1 MCQASRALRRLSM
14 GKEPLG
20 DSTNIEKLWSVS
32 CQCPGRL
39 TIVAHCC
46 GSCNE
51 VCHFLRSS
59 LLRKSDRTYIFTIIP
74 LWIPS
79 KHVIVK
85 WIAIM
90 SSCGNWQLKK
100 RRFWDLKLNSQ
111 NEWQRENMIK
121 CIWKELVN
129 VRKSYKCDNRA
140 CRTRASLGH
149 GRAACVKDY
158 DSALIDVVVGTTR
171 CKISQNPPR
180 QWASSMSM
188 SHFLY
193 W

>member
-1 MCQASRALRRLSM
+1 
-14 GKEPLG
+14 
-20 DSTNIEKLWSVS
+20 
-32 CQCPGRL
+32 
-39 TIVAHCC
+39 
-46 GSCNE
+46 
-51 VCHFLRSS
+51 
-59 LLRKSDRTYIFTIIP
+59 
-74 LWIPS
+74 
-79 KHVIVK
+79 VK

-90 SSCGNWQLKK
+90 SSCSNRQLKK

-188 SHFLY
+188 SHFSVLIATGINVCPFAECVVCWYIRWLY
-193 W
+193 SLLNLLVLLM